1 MSEYNPW
8 FLFLFNNEMIIRKLW
23 YQEHAKEGYE
33 FIKTPIILNEELLEK
48 IEYTIKIKQQNI
60 S

>member
-48 IEYTIKIKQQNI
+48 IEYTRLL
-60 S
+60 